1 MKKYK
6 IELNEEEFELYKKI
20 CEMKKY
26 SKLKNTI
33 ESMEEKKVS
42 VKKIEAMQKATDTR
56 INKAKEKILNAINLL
71 RIENKNISNYAIAKI
86 SGCSI
91 NTVKKYKTKITT

>member
-6 IELNEEEFELYKKI
+6 IELNKDEFELYKKI

-26 SKLKNTI
+26 NILKHTI
-33 ESMEEKKVS
+33 DDMQNKKVS
-42 VKKIEAMQKATDTR
+42 IKKIEAMRKATLARTEQ
-56 INKAKEKILNAINLL
+56 AKDKIQNAINLL
-71 RIENKNISNYAIAKI
+71 KLENKNISNYAISKI

-91 NTVKKYKTKITT
+91 NTVKKYNLNRK